1 MCELDLVKV
10 LCVTVKLLTIMS
22 NNSDVI
28 EYEIKLTNNPKAV
41 IFEISVVV

>member
-10 LCVTVKLLTIMS
+10 LCVTVKLLTTMS

-28 EYEIKLTNNPKAV
+28 EYEIKLKNYPKAV
-41 IFEISVVV
+41 IFKISVVV